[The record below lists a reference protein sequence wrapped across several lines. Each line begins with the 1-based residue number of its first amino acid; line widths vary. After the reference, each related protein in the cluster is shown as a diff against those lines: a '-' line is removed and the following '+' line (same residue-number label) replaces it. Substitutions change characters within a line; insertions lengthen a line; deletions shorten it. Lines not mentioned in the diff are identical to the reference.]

1 MFIQEKDL
9 KESIAITNPVL
20 SNFPNVK
27 EWVSLWFTSERKKS
41 EHLIDPKLNIRKD
54 PKKKK
59 RNGYHRSTEKVMPRF
74 QASKQ
79 RW

>member
-54 PKKKK
+54 PKKK

>member
-59 RNGYHRSTEKVMPRF
+59 KKWIP
-74 QASKQ
+74 
-79 RW
+79 